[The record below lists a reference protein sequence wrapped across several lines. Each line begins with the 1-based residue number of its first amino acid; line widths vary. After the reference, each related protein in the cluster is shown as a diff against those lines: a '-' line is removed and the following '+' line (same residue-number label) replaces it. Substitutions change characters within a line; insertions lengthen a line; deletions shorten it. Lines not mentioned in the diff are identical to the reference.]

1 MSTIYVGLDVGSSS
15 FHQVVMQSD
24 GSTTISRRFQ
34 MSEANLR
41 TAFTGLGTDIHVHL
55 EAGELAA
62 WVRSVIA
69 PLVKRVVISHPRTN
83 AWIANDPQK
92 GDRIDAYKLA
102 DLLRMNRV
110 HEVYYA
116 ADEARRDF
124 KQLVQHYDDLTAQ
137 QARLKCKIKARLR
150 THGLIMRGEQL
161 FSASGREAV
170 LKELPSAQVRLAIT
184 QLYDVLDQTVAGQA
198 AAQHLMM
205 SAARAFP
212 EVALLR
218 TAPGVGPIGACRFVA
233 YVQTPHRF
241 SSKRKLWRYCR
252 LGVSHRTSD
261 GKPLRH
267 PQLDRSGC
275 GRLKDVTRKAFEV
288 AVRAR
293 QENTFKCAYEEALKR
308 THNHTHAR
316 LTVQRK
322 IVSTL
327 RTMWLTGTPYQAAV
341 G

>member
-1 MSTIYVGLDVGSSS
+1 MKTVYVGLDLGSSS
-15 FHQVVMQSD
+15 FHQVVMQPD
-24 GSTTISRRFQ
+24 GSTTSSRRFQ
-34 MSEANLR
+34 MSEANLC
-41 TAFTGLGTDIHVHL
+41 TAFTGLGTDVHVHL
-55 EAGELAA
+55 EAGELAP

-92 GDRIDAYKLA
+92 GDRIDAFKLA

-110 HEVYYA
+110 HAVYYA
-116 ADEARRDF
+116 EDQARRDF

-150 THGLIMRGEQL
+150 THGIIVRGEQL

-170 LKELPSAQVRLAIT
+170 LKQLSSRQVRTAIL
-184 QLYDVLDQTVAGQA
+184 QLYEVLDRTVEAQA
-198 AAQHLMM
+198 SAHHLMM
-205 SAARAFP
+205 SAARAFH
-212 EVALLR
+212 EVTLLR
-218 TAPGVGPIGACRFVA
+218 TAPGVGPIGAARFVA

-293 QENTFKCAYEEALKR
+293 QENTFKRTYEETLKR
-308 THNHTHAR
+308 THNATHAR

-327 RTMWLTGTPYQAAV
+327 RAMWLTGTPYQATM

>member
-1 MSTIYVGLDVGSSS
+1 MSRVYVGLDTGLSS
-15 FHQVVMQSD
+15 FHQLVLQPD
-24 GSTTISRRFQ
+24 GTTISSRRYQ

-41 TAFTGLGTDIHVHL
+41 TAFTGLGGEVHVHL

-69 PLVKRVVISHPRTN
+69 PLVTRVVISHPRTN
-83 AWIANDPQK
+83 AWITNDPQK
-92 GDRIDAYKLA
+92 GDRMDVFKLA

-116 ADEARRDF
+116 EDRSRRDF

-150 THGLIMRGEQL
+150 THGLIRRGEQL
-161 FSASGREAV
+161 FSASGRQQV
-170 LKELPSAQVRLAIT
+170 LNELSSPQVRTAIT
-184 QLYDVLDQTVAGQA
+184 QLYDVLDQTVQA
-198 AAQHLMM
+198 QTAAHHLLM

-218 TAPGVGPIGACRFVA
+218 TAPGVGPIGAARFVA

-267 PQLDRSGC
+267 AQLDRSGC
-275 GRLKDVTRKAFEV
+275 RRLKDVTRKAFEV

-293 QENTFKCAYEEALKR
+293 TENTFKRAYEEALAR
-308 THNHTHAR
+308 THNETHAR
-316 LTVQRK
+316 LSVQRK
-322 IVSTL
+322 IAATL
-327 RTMWLTGTPYQAAV
+327 RAMWLTQTPYQATMS
-341 G
+341 

>member
-1 MSTIYVGLDVGSSS
+1 
-15 FHQVVMQSD
+15 MQPD
-24 GSTTISRRFQ
+24 GPTVSSRRFQ
-34 MSEANLR
+34 MGEAHLR
-41 TAFTGLGTDIHVHL
+41 TAFTGLGTDVHVHL
-55 EAGELAA
+55 EASELAA
-62 WVRSVIA
+62 WVRSVVA

-92 GDRIDAYKLA
+92 GDRIDAFKLA
-102 DLLRMNRV
+102 ELLRMNRV

-116 ADEARRDF
+116 AEEARRDF
-124 KQLVQHYDDLTAQ
+124 KQLVQHYDDLTGQ

-150 THGLIMRGEQL
+150 THGLITRGERL
-161 FSASGREAV
+161 FSESGRGAV
-170 LKELPSAQVRLAIT
+170 LGQLSSPQVCAALR
-184 QLYDVLDQTVAGQA
+184 QLYEVLDQTVAAQTA
-198 AAQHLMM
+198 ARHLMA
-205 SAARAFP
+205 SAGRAFP

-218 TAPGVGPIGACRFVA
+218 TAPGIGPVGACRFVA

-293 QENTFKCAYEEALKR
+293 TDNSFKRAYEEALER
-308 THNHTHAR
+308 THNETHAR
-316 LTVQRK
+316 LSVQRK

-327 RTMWLTGTPYQAAV
+327 RAMWLTGTPYQAAA

>member
-1 MSTIYVGLDVGSSS
+1 MSTVYVGLDVGSSS
-15 FHQVVMQSD
+15 FHQVVVQPD
-24 GSTTISRRFQ
+24 GSTVSSRRFQ
-34 MSEANLR
+34 MGEANLR
-41 TAFTGLGTDIHVHL
+41 TAFAGLGTDVHVRL

-62 WVRSVIA
+62 WVRAVIV

-83 AWIANDPQK
+83 AWIAKDPQK
-92 GDRIDAYKLA
+92 GDRIDAFKLA

-110 HEVYYA
+110 HEVYHA
-116 ADEARRDF
+116 ADQARRDF
-124 KQLVQHYDDLTAQ
+124 KQLVQHYDDVTGQ

-150 THGLIMRGEQL
+150 THGIITRGERL
-161 FSASGREAV
+161 FSAGGREAA
-170 LKELPSAQVRLAIT
+170 LEQLSSPQVRAAIQ
-184 QLYDVLDQTVAGQA
+184 QLYAVLDQTVAAQA
-198 AAQHLMM
+198 SARRLMT
-205 SAARAFP
+205 SAGRAFP
-212 EVALLR
+212 EAALLR
-218 TAPGVGPIGACRFVA
+218 TAPGIGPISACRFVA

-293 QENTFKCAYEEALKR
+293 TDNSFKRAYAGALAH
-308 THNHTHAR
+308 THNETHAR
-316 LTVQRK
+316 LSVQRK

-327 RTMWLTGTPYQAAV
+327 RAMWLTGRPYQAAA

>member
-1 MSTIYVGLDVGSSS
+1 MI
-15 FHQVVMQSD
+15 
-24 GSTTISRRFQ
+24 RR
-34 MSEANLR
+34 
-41 TAFTGLGTDIHVHL
+41 
-55 EAGELAA
+55 
-62 WVRSVIA
+62 
-69 PLVKRVVISHPRTN
+69 
-83 AWIANDPQK
+83 K
-92 GDRIDAYKLA
+92 GDRIDAFKLA

-116 ADEARRDF
+116 PDHARRDF
-124 KQLVQHYDDLTAQ
+124 KQLVQHYDDLTSQ

-150 THGLIMRGEQL
+150 THGIIRRGEQL
-161 FSASGREAV
+161 FSESGHQKV
-170 LKELPSAQVRLAIT
+170 LTELSSRQVRTAML
-184 QLYDVLDQTVAGQA
+184 QLYEVLDQTVAAQA
-198 AAQHLMM
+198 AAYHLLM

-233 YVQTPHRF
+233 DVQTPHRF

-267 PQLDRSGC
+267 AQLDRSGC

-293 QENTFKCAYEEALKR
+293 TDNSFKRADEEAL
-308 THNHTHAR
+308 AR
-316 LTVQRK
+316 EAQPDACATDGAAWGR
-322 IVSTL
+322 VSTL
-327 RTMWLTGTPYQAAV
+327 RAMWLTQTPYQATV

>member
-1 MSTIYVGLDVGSSS
+1 MNRVYVGLDLGSIS
-15 FHQVVMQSD
+15 FHQVMMQPD
-24 GSTTISRRFQ
+24 GSTTSSRRFS

-41 TAFTGLGTDIHVHL
+41 SAFTGLGTDVHVHI

-92 GDRIDAYKLA
+92 GDRIDAFKLA

-116 ADEARRDF
+116 AEQSRRDF
-124 KQLVQHYDDLTAQ
+124 KQLVQHYDDLTSQ

-150 THGLIMRGEQL
+150 THGIILRGAHL
-161 FSASGREAV
+161 FSESGRETV
-170 LKELPSAQVRLAIT
+170 LQQLQSPQVRTAIM
-184 QLYDVLDQTVAGQA
+184 QLYEVLDQTVQA
-198 AAQHLMM
+198 QTAAHHLML

-218 TAPGVGPIGACRFVA
+218 TAPGIGPIGASRFVA

-293 QENTFKCAYEEALKR
+293 TANSFKRAYNEALAR
-308 THNHTHAR
+308 THNATHAR

-327 RTMWLTGTPYQAAV
+327 RAMWLAGTPYHETV

>member
-1 MSTIYVGLDVGSSS
+1 
-15 FHQVVMQSD
+15 VMHPD
-24 GSTTISRRFQ
+24 GTTTSSRRYQ

-41 TAFTGLGTDIHVHL
+41 TAFTGLGGDVHVHL

-69 PLVKRVVISHPRTN
+69 PLVRRVVISHPRTN

-92 GDRIDAYKLA
+92 GDRIDACKLA

-116 ADEARRDF
+116 ADQARRDF
-124 KQLVQHYDDLTAQ
+124 KQLVQHYDDLTSQ

-150 THGLIMRGEQL
+150 THGLIRRGEQL
-161 FSASGREAV
+161 FSESGREKV
-170 LKELPSAQVRLAIT
+170 LAQLSSPHVRTAIT
-184 QLYDVLDQTVAGQA
+184 QLYEVLDQTVQA
-198 AAQHLMM
+198 QTAAHHLMM
-205 SAARAFP
+205 SATRAFP

-218 TAPGVGPIGACRFVA
+218 TAPGVGPIGASRFVA

-267 PQLDRSGC
+267 PQLDAAGC

-293 QENTFKCAYEEALKR
+293 TDNSFKRAYTEALAR
-308 THNHTHAR
+308 THNATHAR

-322 IVSTL
+322 IASTL
-327 RTMWLTGTPYQAAV
+327 RAMWLTQTPYQEMV

>member
-212 EVALLR
+212 
-218 TAPGVGPIGACRFVA
+218 
-233 YVQTPHRF
+233 
-241 SSKRKLWRYCR
+241 
-252 LGVSHRTSD
+252 
-261 GKPLRH
+261 
-267 PQLDRSGC
+267 
-275 GRLKDVTRKAFEV
+275 
-288 AVRAR
+288 
-293 QENTFKCAYEEALKR
+293 
-308 THNHTHAR
+308 
-316 LTVQRK
+316 
-322 IVSTL
+322 
-327 RTMWLTGTPYQAAV
+327 
-341 G
+341 